1 MFNLILFVSLGL
13 IFLLIEMFLPTMFFL
28 NFAVASFVCAIL
40 TFFTDNLLLLIG
52 IGCVLSVALLFTL
65 RPLVLKFNKNLP
77 DGKTGIQDKYIGKT
91 AAATSDINKDSGTI
105 SIYDERWQAR
115 NIEDSVIPNGS
126 KVEITGHESIVLYV
140 KKID

>member
-28 NFAVASFVCAIL
+28 NFAVASLVCAIL
-40 TFFTDNLLLLIG
+40 TLFTDNLLLLIG

-65 RPLVLKFNKNLP
+65 RPLVLKLNKNLP
-77 DGKTGIQDKYIGKT
+77 HNKTSIQDKYIGKT
-91 AAATSDINKDSGTI
+91 AIATSDINKDSGTI